1 MQIGITR
8 AFVGVN
14 LAIVGAFVAIPF
26 AFLGMQG
33 ELFESVGISFD
44 FEQLFLDTKIKHVIQ
59 WFYLISESFV

>member
-26 AFLGMQG
+26 TFLGMQG
-33 ELFESVGISFD
+33 ELFESVGINLD
-44 FEQLFLDTKIKHVIQ
+44 FEQLVLDTKIKHVIQ
-59 WFYLISESFV
+59 WFYLISESLV